1 MPRTSRWTLLGVA
14 LPALA
19 LAQAPASAPSTAAPA
34 PTSPPAPSPA
44 AAAPAPAAN
53 ALSAP
58 AAPAPA
64 TAAPSAAKAPAA
76 AAPSGPQVAKLLA
89 EADALWPDRDAP
101 GKIDAIKAKLD
112 QAEKLAPRDYQVL
125 WRLSRW
131 YFWVSDDPKMREEEK
146 SRLGKIGWEY
156 GDRATQANPEAV
168 EGWFYATGGIGNYSL
183 GLGVVKALFQG
194 IEGKFLDRLKRAEQI
209 DPGYDSGGIE
219 TTWGRYYYE
228 LPWPKY
234 DGEKCERF
242 LRKALRKNPKN
253 VRAKVYL
260 AELFIKEDYRLQA
273 RKQLEEALA
282 LVPGAYDP
290 PEERRY
296 LARARELLAGMKK
309 N

>member
-1 MPRTSRWTLLGVA
+1 MPRTLWWTLLGVA
-14 LPALA
+14 VPALA
-19 LAQAPASAPSTAAPA
+19 LAQAPAPPSTAAP
-34 PTSPPAPSPA
+34 PAPAGAP
-44 AAAPAPAAN
+44 PAPAAT
-53 ALSAP
+53 APATTAP
-58 AAPAPA
+58 AA
-64 TAAPSAAKAPAA
+64 APSGAKGPAA
-76 AAPSGPQVAKLLA
+76 AAPSSPEVAKLLA
-89 EADALWPDRDAP
+89 EADALWPDRDSP

-112 QAEKLAPRDYQVL
+112 QAEKLAPGDYQVL

-131 YFWVSDDPKMREEEK
+131 YFWVSDDPKMPEGEK

-156 GDRATQANPEAV
+156 GDRATQANPDAV
-168 EGWFYATGGIGNYSL
+168 EGWFYATAGVGNYSL

-194 IEGKFLDRLKRAEQI
+194 IEGKFLDRLKRAEHI

-228 LPWPKY
+228 LPWLKY

-242 LRKALRKNPKN
+242 LRKALRRNPKN

-260 AELFIKEDYRLQA
+260 AELFIKEDYLPQA
-273 RKQLEEALA
+273 RKQLEQALA

-296 LARARELLAGMKK
+296 QARARELLAGMK